1 MNRNLLIAGGVILV
15 LAVGAYFLLNKNSDS
30 PLGGSIQNPDQ
41 TADMVM
47 SAFEGSGSVKCTF
60 QDDTS
65 AGTAYIKNG
74 SVRVESSGTDDAQY
88 GNVIMKNDT
97 VWVWE
102 TGKTEGFMMEN
113 ISQYQDDQAA
123 PSGYV
128 DPNEVREQVTQNNA
142 ECNNEMISDDM
153 FNPPSDVTFQSFS
166 SMMQDAENSLP
177 EGFELP
183 EGVELPEGFEY
194 PSN

>member
-1 MNRNLLIAGGVILV
+1 MNRNLLIVGAVILV
-15 LAVGAYFLLNKNSDS
+15 AAVGGYLLLNRSTSS
-30 PLGGSIQNPDQ
+30 PTNGGSQNPDE
-41 TADMVM
+41 TANMVM

-60 QDDTS
+60 QDETS
-65 AGTAYIKNG
+65 TGTAYIKNG
-74 SVRVESSGTDDAQY
+74 MVRVESSGTDSAQY

-102 TGKTEGFMMEN
+102 TGNTEGFVMEN
-113 ISQYQDDQAA
+113 ISQYQDTEAA

-128 DPNEVREQVTQNNA
+128 DPEEVREEITQNEAN
-142 ECNNEMISDDM
+142 CNEENISDDM
-153 FNPPSDVTFQSFS
+153 FNPPTNVTFESFS
-166 SMMQDAENSLP
+166 SMMEGIESQLP
-177 EGFELP
+177 EGYELP